1 MLRNTYR
8 LSFLL
13 LYCSSLAISCKMPE
27 KKEKYIS
34 PDVMAEL
41 MVDIHMAET
50 YSTMVKDSVHI
61 NGKKNPDS
69 LAAFYKDILAH
80 HHVTME
86 QFSKSLEWYKAHPN
100 EMDSL
105 YNNMIPILTEI
116 K

>member
-1 MLRNTYR
+1 
-8 LSFLL
+8 
-13 LYCSSLAISCKMPE
+13 MPE
-27 KKEKYIS
+27 KKETHIS

-41 MVDIHMAET
+41 MVDIQMAET

-80 HHVTME
+80 HNITME

-100 EMDSL
+100 EMDTL
-105 YNNMIPILTEI
+105 YNDMIPILTEI
-116 K
+116 Q